1 MKTYIKLA
9 LCCCVMLACSKK
21 EQAGTPATDDTTPP
35 DTAGLS
41 AHASFPVGASINIDL
56 LKNNGAYTA
65 LVAKEFNSVTA
76 ENVMKMAAIQPTQ
89 GNFTFGQADYL
100 VSFAQQHGMRIHGH
114 TLVWYQALPDWVTNF
129 NGDSTAW
136 ENILK
141 THIQT
146 EVAHFK
152 GKVVSWDVVNEA
164 IDENGTLRN
173 NVWLQHLGP
182 DYIARCFQYAHQ
194 ADPGALLFY
203 NDYGHEYSAVKR
215 AAIITLVTG
224 MKSRGI
230 PVDGF
235 GMQMH
240 TNTSVPD
247 NDIAAAITAVAN
259 TGLKVHISELD
270 ISMNPNNDQNMT
282 YTATIASAQSQ
293 KYQSLVKVYN
303 ALPAAQKFGITTWD
317 VSDGDSWI
325 PPFYHRP
332 DWPLP
337 FDASYKRKAAW
348 QGIVNGLK

>member
-1 MKTYIKLA
+1 MKMYLKVA
-9 LCCCVMLACSKK
+9 VCCSLLLACSKK
-21 EQAGTPATDDTTPP
+21 EKAGTPVTEDPKTDTTGLY
-35 DTAGLS
+35 THAG
-41 AHASFPVGASINIDL
+41 FPFGASINLDL
-56 LKNNGAYTA
+56 LNSKAAYAA

-76 ENVMKMAAIQPTQ
+76 ENVMKMDAIQPTQ

-100 VSFAQQHGMRIHGH
+100 VSFAQKHGMRVHGH
-114 TLVWYQALPDWVTNF
+114 ALVWYQALPAWVTNF
-129 NGDSTAW
+129 KGDSSAW
-136 ENILK
+136 ENMLK

-152 GKVVSWDVVNEA
+152 GKVASWDVVNEA
-164 IDENGTLRN
+164 IDEDGTLRK

-182 DYIARCFQYAHQ
+182 DYVARSFQYAHQ
-194 ADPGALLFY
+194 ADPNALLFY

-215 AAIITLVTG
+215 AAMIALVTD
-224 MKSRGI
+224 MKKRGI
-230 PVDGF
+230 PVDGI

-240 TNTSVPD
+240 TNINTTDS
-247 NDIAAAITAVAN
+247 DISASITAVAN

-270 ISMNPNNDQNMT
+270 ISVNMNNDQNMT
-282 YTATIASAQSQ
+282 FTAAVATAQSQ
-293 KYQSLVKVYN
+293 KYQSVVKAYN

-325 PPFYHRP
+325 PIYYHRP

>member
-1 MKTYIKLA
+1 MKMYFKVA
-9 LCCCVMLACSKK
+9 VCCSLLLACSKK
-21 EQAGTPATDDTTPP
+21 EKAGTPETGGGTTTDTT
-35 DTAGLS
+35 GLY
-41 AHASFPVGASINIDL
+41 AHAGFPVGASINIDL
-56 LKNNGAYTA
+56 LKNNAVYTA

-76 ENVMKMAAIQPTQ
+76 ENVMKMDAIQPTQ

-100 VSFAQQHGMRIHGH
+100 VSFAQQHGIRVHGH
-114 TLVWYQALPDWVTNF
+114 ALVWYQAVPGWVTNF
-129 NGDSTAW
+129 KGDSSAW
-136 ENILK
+136 ENMLK

-164 IDENGTLRN
+164 IDEDGTLRN
-173 NVWLQHLGP
+173 NLWLQHLGP
-182 DYIARCFQYAHQ
+182 DYIARSFQYARQ
-194 ADPGALLFY
+194 ADPNALLFY
-203 NDYGHEYSAVKR
+203 NDYGHEYSSVKR
-215 AAIITLVTG
+215 AAIISLVTG
-224 MKSRGI
+224 MKNRGI

-240 TNTSVPD
+240 TNTNVSD
-247 NDIAAAITAVAN
+247 NAISAAITAVAN

-270 ISMNPNNDQNMT
+270 ISVNPNNDQNMT
-282 YTATIASAQSQ
+282 FTAAIASAQSL
-293 KYQSLVKVYN
+293 KYQSVVKAYN

-317 VSDGDSWI
+317 VGDADSWI
-325 PPFYHRP
+325 PPYYHRP

>member
-1 MKTYIKLA
+1 MKMYFKVA
-9 LCCCVMLACSKK
+9 VCCSLLLACSKK
-21 EQAGTPATDDTTPP
+21 EKAGTPATDEEKTDTT
-35 DTAGLS
+35 GLY
-41 AHASFPVGASINIDL
+41 AHAGFPVGASINIDL
-56 LKNNGAYTA
+56 LKGNAIYTA

-76 ENVMKMAAIQPTQ
+76 ENVMKMDAIQPTQ

-100 VSFAQQHGMRIHGH
+100 VSFAQQHGMRVHGH
-114 TLVWYQALPDWVTNF
+114 ALVWYQALPGWVTNF
-129 NGDSTAW
+129 KGDSSAW
-136 ENILK
+136 ENMLK

-164 IDENGTLRN
+164 IDEDGTIRN

-182 DYIARCFQYAHQ
+182 DYIARSFQYARQ
-194 ADPGALLFY
+194 ADPDALLFY
-203 NDYGHEYSAVKR
+203 NDYGHEYSSVKR

-224 MKSRGI
+224 MKNRGI
-230 PVDGF
+230 PVDGI

-240 TNTSVPD
+240 TNTNVLD
-247 NDIAAAITAVAN
+247 NAISAAITTVAN

-270 ISMNPNNDQNMT
+270 ISVNPNNDQNMT
-282 YTATIASAQSQ
+282 YTAALATVQSQ
-293 KYQSLVKVYN
+293 KYQAVVKAYN

-317 VSDGDSWI
+317 VGDADSWI
-325 PPFYHRP
+325 PPYYHRP

-348 QGIVNGLK
+348 QGFVNGLK

>member
-1 MKTYIKLA
+1 MKMYIKLA
-9 LCCCVMLACSKK
+9 VCCSLMLACSTT
-21 EQAGTPATDDTTPP
+21 EQPGTPATGNTTT
-35 DTAGLS
+35 DTAGLY
-41 AHASFPVGASINIDL
+41 AHANFPIGASINIDL
-56 LKNNGAYTA
+56 LKGNAVYTS

-76 ENVMKMAAIQPTQ
+76 ENVMKMGAIQPTQ

-100 VSFAQQHGMRIHGH
+100 VSFAKQHGMRVHGH
-114 TLVWYQALPDWVTNF
+114 TLVWYLALPDWVTNF
-129 NGDSTAW
+129 KGDSSAW
-136 ENILK
+136 ENMLK

-152 GKVVSWDVVNEA
+152 GKVASWDVVNEA
-164 IDENGTLRN
+164 INDDGTLRN
-173 NVWLQHLGP
+173 NVWLQHLGT

-194 ADPGALLFY
+194 ADPDALLFY

-224 MKSRGI
+224 LKNRGI
-230 PVDGF
+230 PVDGI

-240 TNTSVPD
+240 TNTDTTD

-270 ISMNPNNDQNMT
+270 ISVNPNNDQNMT
-282 YTATIASAQSQ
+282 YTAAIASAQSQ
-293 KYQSLVKVYN
+293 KYQSVVKAYN

-317 VSDGDSWI
+317 VSDADSWI

-337 FDASYKRKAAW
+337 FDSSYKRKAAW